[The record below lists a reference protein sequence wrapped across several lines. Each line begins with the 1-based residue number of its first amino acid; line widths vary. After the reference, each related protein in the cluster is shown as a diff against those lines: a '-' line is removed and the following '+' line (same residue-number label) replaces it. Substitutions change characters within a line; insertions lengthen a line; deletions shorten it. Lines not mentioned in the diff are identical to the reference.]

1 MYVQYTSVFPE
12 MHIIHFDAHTDL
24 REDYLGAKLSH
35 ACVIRRCHD
44 MLGDGRIHQFCIRS
58 GEREEFAFAKEH
70 TDLHPFDFEGL
81 EQVVQQL
88 KENNTPGIFY
98 NRSGLSG
105 SVCISGNRNS
115 GGRRSHVHAAV
126 TCDPPCIRKT
136 KIVGA
141 DLNELAPML
150 DQSGVS
156 TATACKVLRNYF

>member
-24 REDYLGAKLSH
+24 REDYLGVKLSH

-98 NRSGLSG
+98 NRSDCPDPSVFPGTGTPEAGGVTFMQLLHAIRLVSENKDCRSG
-105 SVCISGNRNS
+105 S
-115 GGRRSHVHAAV
+115 
-126 TCDPPCIRKT
+126 
-136 KIVGA
+136 
-141 DLNELAPML
+141 
-150 DQSGVS
+150 
-156 TATACKVLRNYF
+156 